1 MDGNIVNIAGYRFVD
16 LPDRDELRQPFR
28 DICSKLNLKGTILLS
43 HEGINFFLAGL
54 HESINSF
61 IAYIEQ
67 DSRFRDIT
75 LKRSLTKYQ
84 PFNRMNVRLKK
95 EIISIGLD
103 HIKPAEF
110 TGEEITPVD
119 FKQLLDDGKEVL
131 VLDTRN
137 DYECRIGTFENAMEL
152 DIKSFRDFPR
162 AISELSDEYKDTP
175 VVMFC
180 TGGIRCEKASTFL
193 KHKGFKNV
201 YQLNGGII
209 EYTRQVKE
217 KGLTSKFIG
226 KNFVFDHRKSESIS
240 SDVISNCHQCGEKWD
255 NHVNCA
261 NEACHLL
268 FIQCKKC
275 ASLYDDCCSAECQK
289 INSLPIEEQ
298 KRLRKGKGNSNKI
311 FKKGRSQ
318 VLKYKKNPS

>member
-1 MDGNIVNIAGYRFVD
+1 MDGKIVNIAGYRFVD

-43 HEGINFFLAGL
+43 HEGINFFLAGSR
-54 HESINSF
+54 ESIDSY
-61 IAYIEQ
+61 IDYIEQ
-67 DSRFRDIT
+67 DSRFKDIT
-75 LKRSLTKYQ
+75 LKQSFTDYQ

-95 EIISIGLD
+95 EIISIGLN

-162 AISELSDEYKDTP
+162 AVSEISDEYKDTP

-180 TGGIRCEKASTFL
+180 TGGIRCEKASVVMMDAGFSNVKQL
-193 KHKGFKNV
+193 K
-201 YQLNGGII
+201 GGILGYF
-209 EYTRQVKE
+209 EEV
-217 KGLTSKFIG
+217 GG
-226 KNFVFDHRKSESIS
+226 AHWDGDCFVFDQRVAVNPELKETEVAQCFACRNPLSIEDQKSEHYEIGIS
-240 SDVISNCHQCGEKWD
+240 CPYCIGRRTGQSKISH
-255 NHVNCA
+255 
-261 NEACHLL
+261 
-268 FIQCKKC
+268 
-275 ASLYDDCCSAECQK
+275 
-289 INSLPIEEQ
+289 SLPIEDGLHE
-298 KRLRKGKGNSNKI
+298 
-311 FKKGRSQ
+311 
-318 VLKYKKNPS
+318 